1 MVEGMSIR
9 EHCADVWPAPGHRA
23 QNAGLFGPAG
33 LSPTVSAQEA
43 QPFDQLRRS
52 PSPAS
57 STGSWRTDPGRSRKQ
72 RHTAKR
78 IYTRH
83 GGVNDPAGLP
93 AWRLGSTTAGASS
106 WLSTAGAG
114 MAKTTCPGERSQA
127 TVQRRGVIALRK
139 QRCCLRSSTV
149 GGRVRPVPLVTS
161 GGQKT
166 GCPNRGLHVGTTGEI
181 TWSAALDGPDCRIPG
196 RGGNGSAQ

>member
-1 MVEGMSIR
+1 MSIR

-33 LSPTVSAQEA
+33 LSPTASAQEA

-106 WLSTAGAG
+106 WLCTAGAG

-149 GGRVRPVPLVTS
+149 GRRGPSCPPGYVRRSEHRLCEPRSPRLDHRRSWWTCTA
-161 GGQKT
+161 K
-166 GCPNRGLHVGTTGEI
+166 GCQEQ
-181 TWSAALDGPDCRIPG
+181 
-196 RGGNGSAQ
+196 GSAGLE

>member
-1 MVEGMSIR
+1 MSIR

-33 LSPTVSAQEA
+33 LSPTASAQEA

-106 WLSTAGAG
+106 WLCTAGAG

-149 GGRVRPVPLVTS
+149 GGRGPSCPPGYVRRSEDRLCEPRSPRLDHRRSWWTCTA
-161 GGQKT
+161 K
-166 GCPNRGLHVGTTGEI
+166 GCQEQ
-181 TWSAALDGPDCRIPG
+181 
-196 RGGNGSAQ
+196 GSAGLE